1 MYRYQTEKFLKK
13 KQTMNETIHVHCIKN
28 IKVFVELAAQ
38 IVYYAKLFYDYIA
51 RCVWGAKSIDVFD

>member
-1 MYRYQTEKFLKK
+1 
-13 KQTMNETIHVHCIKN
+13 MNETIHVHCIKN

-51 RCVWGAKSIDVFD
+51 RCVWGAKPIDVFD